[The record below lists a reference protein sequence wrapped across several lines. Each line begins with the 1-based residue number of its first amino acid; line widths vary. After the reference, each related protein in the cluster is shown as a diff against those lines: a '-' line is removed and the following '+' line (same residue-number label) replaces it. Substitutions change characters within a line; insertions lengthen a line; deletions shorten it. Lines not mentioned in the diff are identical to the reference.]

1 MSRASSASG
10 GASSPRRSSRPV
22 RAASPPRRLGCWALL
37 FGLCSL
43 LAVSSPGFYP
53 CVSAAAAREAGQEP
67 RRLGA
72 FVNQLI
78 QMGTQ
83 FVMYPEMAKM
93 LRTQGQTL
101 KSILKGPDTRDLKIQ
116 VYFDQAGCVVVFD
129 TIANQEN
136 GDNTDLGLIDARS
149 IEVLFSYGEH
159 EGELRY
165 TMRRSESVQ
174 VLNFAQKHVQR
185 FTVPRGCV
193 GTKDSYWEAY
203 CQQVKGVC
211 NVGRIDVHFSRQG
224 REDAMTLVPMLSL
237 STFIQRRMENE
248 GWNYYQVL
256 DWFDTPTPPHS
267 MVFDAERCLMH
278 FRYNSHDP
286 ERSVV
291 SWLKNRQGVRV
302 DVRELNGEIVAIKT
316 TIVNGCGAVDLQ
328 DIEVTQKAL
337 EDNSYKI
344 LVHFRHADAHQN
356 VFNDTVV
363 IPRRPDIRP
372 AQDFDY
378 YNDDQLEFSDF
389 FPKHPVSN
397 LGVLGRLR
405 MD

>member
-37 FGLCSL
+37 FGLCAL

-159 EGELRY
+159 EASDGERRLELLPGLGLVRHTHPATQHGLR
-165 TMRRSESVQ
+165 RRALPHALQVQ
-174 VLNFAQKHVQR
+174 LSRPGTQRRVLAEEPPGCACRRARAERRDRRDQDDDRQRLRRGRPAGHRSHAEGTRGQLVQNSR
-185 FTVPRGCV
+185 PLPTRRRPPKRLQRHRRHPQTPRHPPC
-193 GTKDSYWEAY
+193 
-203 CQQVKGVC
+203 
-211 NVGRIDVHFSRQG
+211 SRLRLLQ
-224 REDAMTLVPMLSL
+224 RRPAR
-237 STFIQRRMENE
+237 IQRLLP
-248 GWNYYQVL
+248 Q
-256 DWFDTPTPPHS
+256 TP
-267 MVFDAERCLMH
+267 R
-278 FRYNSHDP
+278 
-286 ERSVV
+286 
-291 SWLKNRQGVRV
+291 
-302 DVRELNGEIVAIKT
+302 
-316 TIVNGCGAVDLQ
+316 LQ
-328 DIEVTQKAL
+328 
-337 EDNSYKI
+337 
-344 LVHFRHADAHQN
+344 
-356 VFNDTVV
+356 
-363 IPRRPDIRP
+363 PRRPRQTPHGLDSELRTRDRLHLLFLVQSFKRRSRGGGRP
-372 AQDFDY
+372 RKATWWTRAAEKA
-378 YNDDQLEFSDF
+378 L
-389 FPKHPVSN
+389 
-397 LGVLGRLR
+397 
-405 MD
+405 